1 MRPQRKQVRNII
13 LSILLPLVIG
23 MIMAL
28 FVVNKINKIGYKLDD
43 NYMIGVITTV
53 ISIWGTILGFI
64 ISAESILIGFNGS
77 GRIQEISK
85 TRHYRIILYTYLI
98 TCCNLLLC
106 LVIFIPIII
115 LKFFSVYVFGV
126 FIAAITVSLIDV
138 GLCIFYLG
146 LMLVASFKDN

>member
-1 MRPQRKQVRNII
+1 MKAQAKQVRNII
-13 LSILLPLVIG
+13 LSIILPMFIGGFVALLVGNGIR
-23 MIMAL
+23 
-28 FVVNKINKIGYKLDD
+28 KTGYLIDSD
-43 NYMIGVITTV
+43 HMSNVITTV
-53 ISIWGTILGFI
+53 IGIWGTILGFI

-77 GRIQEISK
+77 GRIHEISQ

-115 LKFFSVYVFGV
+115 LKYFSI
-126 FIAAITVSLIDV
+126 FIFCLFVMAIVISLIDV

-146 LMLVASFKDN
+146 LMLIASFKD

>member
-1 MRPQRKQVRNII
+1 MKTQAKQVRNII
-13 LSILLPLVIG
+13 FSIILPIVIG
-23 MIMAL
+23 AVIAL
-28 FVVNKINKIGYKLDD
+28 LVGNSIKKTGYLIDCD
-43 NYMIGVITTV
+43 YMIDVVTTV
-53 ISIWGTILGFI
+53 IGIWGTILGFI

-115 LKFFSVYVFGV
+115 LNYFNLYIFCL
-126 FIAAITVSLIDV
+126 FIMAIVISLIDV

-146 LMLVASFKDN
+146 LMLIASFKD